1 MPYPKIKLSD
11 DAGNAVAVTDNMLDV
26 NVKGATIATGDI
38 DVNLDA
44 VSDSVEVK
52 QATASNLNATVTQ
65 SGTVTVD
72 CNSSDVTIDNASLA
86 VTGTFWQA
94 TQPVSG
100 TLTVNTVDVSSLAT
114 NARQDTIIGH
124 LDGVEGKLDTIE
136 TTNNAI
142 QTAVEGTLTVT
153 ANLSATDNAVLDTI
167 DAVLDTI
174 KVDTEAIETAVEAIQ
189 SGQLSDGH
197 NVVVTSAPTT
207 AVTIAANVNV
217 DHVINAVGHGVKTV
231 TTAGTDVA
239 LAGVTVCRKVDIQA
253 QTDNTGLIAV
263 GGSGVD
269 ATESTGTGII
279 LNAGDSYSVEIDDL
293 ANIFIDSTVN
303 GEGVRYTYW
312 YK

>member
-11 DAGNAVAVTDNMLDV
+11 DAGNAVAITDNMLDV
-26 NVKGATIATGDI
+26 NVKGATISTGDI

-44 VSDSVEVK
+44 ASDSVEVK
-52 QATASNLNATVTQ
+52 QTTASNLNATVTQ

-72 CNSSDVTIDNASLA
+72 CNSSDVTIDNPSLA

-100 TLTVNTVDVSSLAT
+100 TLTVNTVDVSSLST
-114 NARQDTIIGH
+114 NAKQDTIIGH

-142 QTAVEGTLTVT
+142 QAAVEGTLT
-153 ANLSATDNAVLDTI
+153 
-167 DAVLDTI
+167 
-174 KVDTEAIETAVEAIQ
+174 
-189 SGQLSDGH
+189 GQLSDGH

-217 DHVINAVGHGVKTV
+217 DHIINTVGHGVKTV

-239 LAGVTVCRKVDIQA
+239 LAGSTSCRKVDIQA

-263 GGSGVD
+263 GASGVD
-269 ATESTGTGII
+269 ATEATGTGII

-293 ANIFIDSTVN
+293 ADISIDSTGN

-312 YK
+312 YKTGGI

>member
-1 MPYPKIKLSD
+1 M
-11 DAGNAVAVTDNMLDV
+11 
-26 NVKGATIATGDI
+26 
-38 DVNLDA
+38 
-44 VSDSVEVK
+44 
-52 QATASNLNATVTQ
+52 
-65 SGTVTVD
+65 
-72 CNSSDVTIDNASLA
+72 
-86 VTGTFWQA
+86 
-94 TQPVSG
+94 
-100 TLTVNTVDVSSLAT
+100 
-114 NARQDTIIGH
+114 
-124 LDGVEGKLDTIE
+124 
-136 TTNNAI
+136 
-142 QTAVEGTLTVT
+142 
-153 ANLSATDNAVLDTI
+153 
-167 DAVLDTI
+167 AVLDTI

-217 DHVINAVGHGVKTV
+217 DHVINNVGHGVKTV